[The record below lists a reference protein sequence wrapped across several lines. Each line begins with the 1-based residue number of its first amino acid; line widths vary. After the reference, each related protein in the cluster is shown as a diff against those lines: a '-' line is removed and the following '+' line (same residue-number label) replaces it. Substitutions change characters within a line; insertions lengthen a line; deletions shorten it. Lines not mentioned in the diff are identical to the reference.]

1 MTEGQ
6 IWQVMLKLKIFT
18 PWMVLKELKA
28 PSYLRNVYKEKIRSI
43 IVGQLKN
50 DIIIE
55 YNQDPPV
62 FGLPNQDVESIKRTC
77 GICGNRFIPRQDSD
91 QYCSEKCEQQYRNEY
106 LRKRRR
112 QKGMAIHRR
121 YTKEEEKLIYDILS
135 VYGCKS
141 AFLEELSTRLG
152 RHPEAIKSKYK
163 QMMKKEAK
171 HE

>member
-6 IWQVMLKLKIFT
+6 IWQVMLRLKIFT
-18 PWMVLKELKA
+18 PWMVLNELKA
-28 PSYLRNVYKEKIRSI
+28 PSYLRNIYKEKIRSI

-50 DIIIE
+50 RILIE
-55 YNQDPPV
+55 YNQEPPV
-62 FGLPNQDVESIKRTC
+62 FGLPNQDIESIKRTC
-77 GICGNRFIPRQDSD
+77 GICGNRFIPVGAEDT
-91 QYCSEKCEQQYRNEY
+91 YCSEQCEKEYRKQY
-106 LRKRRR
+106 LHKRRR
-112 QKGMAIHRR
+112 QKGMTVRKR
-121 YTKEEEKLIYDILS
+121 YTKEEEKIIYDILS

-141 AFLEELSTRLG
+141 AVLQELSKRLG